1 MCGPL
6 MAALPALGGAAGG
19 LSGASGIMT
28 ALGVASSAMAAIG
41 QNQAINAQQRQLRD
55 QTSRAYSENAMRRF
69 QADRNAAQE
78 GYQASREGETAT
90 SRAIVRNTAL
100 GISGVTAGELVGRE
114 VTAGSYNV
122 TSAIEQSRDARTAE
136 YMSNRN
142 TYSESM
148 QRSSALDS
156 QRPGITT
163 TLLGMATGGL
173 EGYMLGDRFDVA
185 RGAKR

>member
-1 MCGPL
+1 MCAPL
-6 MAALPALGGAAGG
+6 LAALPAVGGG

-28 ALGVASSAMAAIG
+28 ALGVASSVAGFVG
-41 QNQAINAQQRQLRD
+41 QNQAISDQQKQLAA
-55 QTSRAYSENAMRRF
+55 QTSRAYSENAMRRW

-78 GYQASREGETAT
+78 GYQASREGDVAA

-122 TSAIEQSRDARTAE
+122 TSAIEQSRDARSAE

-142 TYSESM
+142 TYSEST
-148 QRSSALDS
+148 QRSTALDS

-185 RGAKR
+185 RGVKR